1 MFEVGGVLVPLG
13 KALSH
18 PAKASLVAVR
28 FITAAETP
36 VAGMPPWP
44 ATWKLSDCAPPS
56 VLKVPRVSR
65 ILVEGVGRKIPAVPV
80 VVPSAATQPDTSRM
94 TSVAPAALKTETR
107 PPLPTPT
114 TTRLARVCPALKF
127 MFDATGR
134 AIPLG

>member
-65 ILVEGVGRKIPAVPV
+65 ILVEGVGRKIPAVPGV
-80 VVPSAATQPDTSRM
+80 GASAG
-94 TSVAPAALKTETR
+94 APPGPARERALRAR
-107 PPLPTPT
+107 PVETPT
-114 TTRLARVCPALKF
+114 
-127 MFDATGR
+127 
-134 AIPLG
+134 